1 MTLNGIVCSTINKPT
16 DDKNHTLMFE
26 ISRLQ
31 QFQSHYLIALVIGA
45 MSVLFCNHSA
55 FADTYYSSSN
65 NSSSNYSSNNSP
77 LNFSLSFSVTDLNL
91 DSGNVSYS
99 IEQSRISALLVDRV
113 SDNLNIGLIVGS
125 NFSSLNYDAAT
136 AGISLNG
143 NHIGF
148 SINQTFGNNLQPGLH
163 AYYIYQQAN
172 GENTLR
178 TASLTWH
185 EWFAEATLR
194 VHLSNHWAIIAGG
207 GVINLKADRRVSGDI
222 NETVRM
228 NLDNNFQGKIAI
240 ELHTAPDDQ
249 IRLTVNRGA
258 FDSSQL
264 SFSHAF

>member
-1 MTLNGIVCSTINKPT
+1 
-16 DDKNHTLMFE
+16 MFE
-26 ISRLQ
+26 IRRPQ
-31 QFQSHYLIALVIGA
+31 RFQPHYLFALVISA
-45 MSVLFCNHSA
+45 MSAHLYDHSA
-55 FADTYYSSSN
+55 FADTHYSSFNNNFSN
-65 NSSSNYSSNNSP
+65 HSSNDSP
-77 LNFSLSFSVTDLNL
+77 VNFSLSFSVTDLNL

-113 SDNLNIGLIVGS
+113 SANLNIGLIVGS
-125 NFSSLNYDAAT
+125 NFSSFNNDAAT
-136 AGISLNG
+136 VGFSLNG

-148 SINQTFGNNLQPGLH
+148 SVNQTFGNDLQPGLH

-194 VHLSNHWAIIAGG
+194 LRLSNHWAIIAGS

-222 NETVRM
+222 NETIRM

-264 SFSHAF
+264 TFSHAF